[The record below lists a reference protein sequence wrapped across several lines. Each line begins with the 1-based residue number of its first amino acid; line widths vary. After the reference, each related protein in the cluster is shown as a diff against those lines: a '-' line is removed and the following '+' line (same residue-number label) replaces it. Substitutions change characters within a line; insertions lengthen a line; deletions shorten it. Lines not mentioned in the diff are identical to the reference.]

1 MSELRRLPYSTDA
14 EEAVLGCIINNIDKL
29 LFVGDVLD
37 IEDFY
42 WEKNKLIFKI
52 IKKLYEKNINVDLI
66 TLLEEIKAS
75 GDVEVCGGISYI
87 TKLSVDGAF
96 NNNINDYIRIIKD
109 KANRRKLINVGKEI
123 VLKSYEECEVNE
135 VINEAE
141 DLLHK
146 ISNNKNLENIEPVK
160 VVLKEA
166 LNKIKETCTLEDDI
180 LGNSTGF
187 LEIDETISG
196 LQKGDFIVIAARPSM
211 GKTAFA
217 LNIGQYASKK
227 ASVLIFSIE
236 MTKKQLMERLLSSK
250 CLIQFNNIKN
260 GNLND
265 EEISKLVLSTNDLE
279 NRKVFIDD
287 KTTNL
292 LEMKAKCRYL
302 KIKEGLDIVIID
314 YLQLVE
320 GMEKSYSREQEIAKI
335 SRELKKLAKNLDVT
349 VIALSQL
356 SRAAEQRNDHRPIL
370 SDLRESGSIEQDA
383 DIIMM
388 LYRDEYYNK
397 NSKDKNIAEIIIGKN
412 RNGEVR
418 TVKLGWIGKYQRFAP
433 LVRRS

>member
-1 MSELRRLPYSTDA
+1 MSELRKLPYSTDA

-349 VIALSQL
+349 VIVLSQL